1 MPAIVSLL
9 RGVNLGSHRRLKM
22 DELRKVYDSLGL
34 KNIQTLLQSGNV
46 VFTTTKADPRLAK
59 RIEDAIEKTFG
70 FHSDIV
76 LRTTAELRDVIARN
90 PFAKRPGIEPSK
102 LLVWFLAGD
111 PGSDAR
117 EKVLQIKTD
126 PEELRIA
133 DRELYIFYT
142 NGMARPK
149 IPMALIERTLKTVGT
164 GRNWNTVRKLLEI
177 AESIE
182 AASGSSRKTPS

>member
-34 KNIQTLLQSGNV
+34 KNVQTLLQSGNV

-76 LRTTAELRDVIARN
+76 
-90 PFAKRPGIEPSK
+90 EP
-102 LLVWFLAGD
+102 
-111 PGSDAR
+111 PPNC
-117 EKVLQIKTD
+117 ET
-126 PEELRIA
+126 
-133 DRELYIFYT
+133 
-142 NGMARPK
+142 
-149 IPMALIERTLKTVGT
+149 
-164 GRNWNTVRKLLEI
+164 
-177 AESIE
+177 
-182 AASGSSRKTPS
+182 